1 MLISGRADLDH
12 LSNKRPLPSK
22 LLSLKATDVC
32 FYTNAMSMDCFL
44 PTNDPAVFLQYLAF
58 RGYEAGCLF

>member
-1 MLISGRADLDH
+1 MLISGRADLTTH
-12 LSNKRPLPSK
+12 QTKRPLPSMQ
-22 LLSLKATDVC
+22 LSLKATDVC

-58 RGYEAGCLF
+58 RGYEAGCFF